1 MPFSLSHFLGALAA
15 DPPGQL
21 DVLWHDGH
29 ALGVDGAQVGVL
41 EQADQVGLGSLLKTR
56 EEKRFSFASLNKIQA
71 ETFKFIMKATNALGK
86 N

>member
-41 EQADQVGLGSLLKTR
+41 EQADQVGLG
-56 EEKRFSFASLNKIQA
+56 RFLEGLRTHGLVNVNVYSKDTIHINEACCSQS
-71 ETFKFIMKATNALGK
+71 
-86 N
+86 